1 MFRMSLKFMF
11 DRCNFIKSMFKSLSM
26 TARVPKKLGCPLG
39 SDGGK
44 PVFFKTRVPV
54 PTRVLRRITRVFPVP
69 QKNLTE
75 NAPKAPKFEFSIK
88 HSMKNTK
95 FKLDESKLSVEAIFQ
110 GRNAVQS
117 QEKVAHYISL

>member
-1 MFRMSLKFMF
+1 MIAGCLSRQ
-11 DRCNFIKSMFKSLSM
+11 DRKGERNVDPLDC
-26 TARVPKKLGCPLG
+26 RKLVMNENP
-39 SDGGK
+39 D
-44 PVFFKTRVPV
+44 FFKTRVPV

-95 FKLDESKLSVEAIFQ
+95 FKLDENNFIHWILS
-110 GRNAVQS
+110 
-117 QEKVAHYISL
+117 